1 MGKRD
6 ANAEQ
11 MWNKSGDAETTP
23 TKLLTHWRK
32 VPALAPGLGR
42 GSFKPA
48 SEQDIRRAFV
58 WDFVLFSFALLYVF
72 YYKNYEYI
80 TKENRRI

>member
-32 VPALAPGLGR
+32 VYALEPELGR
-42 GSFKPA
+42 GSLKLA
-48 SEQDIRRAFV
+48 SEQDTRRVLV
-58 WDFVLFSFALLYVF
+58 WDFVLFCFALVF
-72 YYKNYEYI
+72 YYKNYEDV
-80 TKENRRI
+80 TKVNQRI

>member
-32 VPALAPGLGR
+32 VHALVPDLGR
-42 GSFKPA
+42 GSLKPA
-48 SEQDIRRAFV
+48 SEQDTRRVFV
-58 WDFVLFSFALLYVF
+58 WDFVLFYFALL
-72 YYKNYEYI
+72 
-80 TKENRRI
+80 